1 MVAYAYVASVG
12 FVAGT
17 LSTTLA
23 HSAYETVRDR
33 FRGDGSEPPLM
44 PGPPLYPN
52 PKAHDVPTQPIR
64 PQMPAPVP
72 PKGGRS

>member
-1 MVAYAYVASVG
+1 M
-12 FVAGT
+12 
-17 LSTTLA
+17 
-23 HSAYETVRDR
+23 SARW
-33 FRGDGSEPPLM
+33 DGSEPPLM